1 MKSIGKL
8 ILVAIIY
15 VLIMFKARN
24 YLADKLKSV
33 NTTGRPYLPSES
45 PKLHSNEELYE
56 TDKTSLYEAENTSYG
71 TIE

>member
-8 ILVAIIY
+8 ILIVIIY

-24 YLADKLKSV
+24 YLADKLRSV

-45 PKLHSNEELYE
+45 PKLHSNENYMKLIKHRCTRLKMRRMEP
-56 TDKTSLYEAENTSYG
+56 
-71 TIE
+71 